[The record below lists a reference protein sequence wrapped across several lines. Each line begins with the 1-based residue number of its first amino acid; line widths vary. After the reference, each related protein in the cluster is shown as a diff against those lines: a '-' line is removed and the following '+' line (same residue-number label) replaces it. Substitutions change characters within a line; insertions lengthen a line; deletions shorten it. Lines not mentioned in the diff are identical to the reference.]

1 LGYLTHNWEARAMP
15 AGIAMSWLTKLFAP
29 PLALAAVTAFFMAAQ
44 TPHPAKEVTAEADTA
59 TEVVAQKPT
68 KKAEPATPPAKGLI
82 SDWRPDV
89 DQAIDQLETW
99 LSEEHPQQELNY
111 SMANLAA
118 LYDTKLYLVFIDY
131 LASLDPS
138 LGQQALQEQQ
148 AWLQLRT
155 ERTAT
160 ARLTNGEGSLAS
172 YNASETYISI
182 THGRIDTL
190 TAQMQKPAQ

>member
-1 LGYLTHNWEARAMP
+1 
-15 AGIAMSWLTKLFAP
+15 MSWLTKLFAP

-44 TPHPAKEVTAEADTA
+44 TPHPAKKTTAEADAA

-89 DQAIDQLETW
+89 DQAIDQLEAW

-131 LASLDPS
+131 LASLEPS
-138 LGQQALQEQQ
+138 LSQQALQEQQ
-148 AWLQLRT
+148 AWLQLRS

-160 ARLTNGEGSLAS
+160 ARLTNSEGSLAS

-182 THGRIDTL
+182 THERIDTL
-190 TAQMQKPAQ
+190 TAQMQKSAH

>member
-1 LGYLTHNWEARAMP
+1 MN
-15 AGIAMSWLTKLFAP
+15 WLTKLLAP
-29 PLALAAVTAFFMAAQ
+29 PLAFAAVAALFMAAQ
-44 TPHPAKEVTAEADTA
+44 TPHPAEKVTVEADA
-59 TEVVAQKPT
+59 ETEVVAQNPAIKV
-68 KKAEPATPPAKGLI
+68 EPATAPSKGLI

-111 SMANLAA
+111 GMANLAA

-131 LASLDPS
+131 LASLEPS
-138 LGQQALQEQQ
+138 LSQQALQEQQ
-148 AWLQLRT
+148 AWLQLRS

-160 ARLTNGEGSLAS
+160 ARLTNSEGSLAS

-182 THGRIDTL
+182 THERIDTL
-190 TAQMQKPAQ
+190 TAQMQKSTQ

>member
-1 LGYLTHNWEARAMP
+1 
-15 AGIAMSWLTKLFAP
+15 MSWLTKLFAP

-44 TPHPAKEVTAEADTA
+44 TPHPAKQTDAEPETALEVIAH
-59 TEVVAQKPT
+59 KPT
-68 KKAEPATPPAKGLI
+68 ETAEPATPPAKGLI

-89 DQAIDQLETW
+89 DQAIDQLEAW
-99 LSEEHPQQELNY
+99 LSEEHPQQDLNY

-131 LASLDPS
+131 LASLETALS
-138 LGQQALQEQQ
+138 QQALQEQQ
-148 AWLQLRT
+148 AWLQLRA
-155 ERTAT
+155 ESTAA

-190 TAQMQKPAQ
+190 TAQMQKTAP

>member
-1 LGYLTHNWEARAMP
+1 
-15 AGIAMSWLTKLFAP
+15 MSWLTKLFAP

-44 TPHPAKEVTAEADTA
+44 TPHPVQKVTADAA
-59 TEVVAQKPT
+59 PEVIAQKPT

-89 DQAIDQLETW
+89 DQAIDQLEAW

-131 LASLDPS
+131 LASLEPS

-155 ERTAT
+155 ERAAT
-160 ARLTNGEGSLAS
+160 ARLANGDGSLAS